1 MSNTAKYETMIIF
14 DAVLSEEE
22 RNASLEK
29 FKELIA
35 ANGTI
40 EKVDEWG
47 KRKLAY
53 EIDKKPE
60 GYYVLIDFE
69 SKTDFIKELDRV
81 YNITDAI
88 MRTMTTVRVT
98 E

>member
-14 DAVLSEEE
+14 DATLSEEE
-22 RNASLEK
+22 RTASLEK

-53 EIDKKPE
+53 EIDKKTE
-60 GYYVLIDFE
+60 GYYVLINFQSATE
-69 SKTDFIKELDRV
+69 FIKELDRV

-88 MRTMTTVRVT
+88 MRTMTVT
-98 E
+98 AGE